1 MKSNFLGI
9 FVLAN
14 LVLIFSCAEKAKKEN
29 AKDELMAEEM
39 VAEPVYDTNNLTS
52 VFAAMEYAHGGWD
65 DLYSKKDVQYT
76 YRYHSPA
83 ANKTDLSTERYI
95 FSNEASYGKYT
106 QHEINVMPDKE
117 GVVEQHF
124 DGSATKV
131 MVDGEVNEDPQNI
144 GMGEFLRRANFFWFV
159 MPYKLNDSGTISEYI
174 GQEDF
179 EGKIYDK
186 VLVTYD
192 PAVTGKEQ
200 NDTYILFIDPETKM
214 ASRFLFSLPALGV
227 NEPIL
232 IANYDYTNVGGQMIA
247 TKRTYFLPNEKGEF
261 SEEPS
266 LVQTLTDISFNN
278 GFTVENIME

>member
-14 LVLIFSCAEKAKKEN
+14 LLLIFSCAEKAKKES
-29 AKDELMAEEM
+29 AKEEM
-39 VAEPVYDTNNLTS
+39 MTEKMVVEPVYDTNNLNS
-52 VFAAMEYAHGGWD
+52 VFVAMEHAHGGWD
-65 DLYSKKDVQYT
+65 NLYSKKDVQYT
-76 YRYHSPA
+76 YRYHNPA

-106 QHEINVMPDKE
+106 QHEINVMPGKE
-117 GVVEQHF
+117 GVVEQCF
-124 DGSATKV
+124 DGEVTKV
-131 MVDGEVNEDPQNI
+131 MVDGKVSEDPQNI
-144 GMGEFLRRANFFWFV
+144 GMGDFLRRANFFWFV

-179 EGKIYDK
+179 EGKTYDK

-192 PAVTGKEQ
+192 PEVTGKEQ

-232 IANYDYTNVGGQMIA
+232 IANYDYNNVGGQMIA

-261 SEEPS
+261 TEEPS
-266 LVQTLTDISFNN
+266 LVQTLTDISFDN
-278 GFTVENIME
+278 GFTVENIMQ